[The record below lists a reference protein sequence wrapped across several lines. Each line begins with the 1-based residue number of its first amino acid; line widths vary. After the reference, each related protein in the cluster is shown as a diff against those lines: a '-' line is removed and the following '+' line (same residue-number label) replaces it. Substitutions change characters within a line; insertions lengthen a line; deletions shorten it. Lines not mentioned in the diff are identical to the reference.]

1 MAKVRCDAA
10 GDIGDAAF
18 AVFVDVL
25 SNLLGNRSTILW
37 LFPRNKLPNP
47 RPKTLPFMHPRPTSP
62 SRPPASAASHN
73 SKTMILTRKLLLG
86 VQLLKVSV
94 AELVSA
100 DEPSVLGITNVAI
113 NIRQLDQA
121 NSKDMSE
128 RGRPSHTPGSQSL
141 LAKTTTY
148 VICLNHSLNPTSLK
162 CLIVRAKETML
173 KGMF

>member
-1 MAKVRCDAA
+1 MRCGAA
-10 GDIGDAAF
+10 GDIGDAAL
-18 AVFVDVL
+18 AVFVDVH
-25 SNLLGNRSTILW
+25 SNLPGKPSPILQ
-37 LFPRNKLPNP
+37 LFPCNKLPNA
-47 RPKTLPFMHPRPTSP
+47 RPKDLPSIHPIPTSP
-62 SRPPASAASHN
+62 SRPPAPTASHN
-73 SKTMILTRKLLLG
+73 SKQMILTRKLLLG
-86 VQLLKVSV
+86 IQLLKVSV
-94 AELVSA
+94 TELVSA
-100 DEPSVLGITNVAI
+100 DEPSVLGITNIAI
-113 NIRQLDQA
+113 NICQLDQA